1 MDDGSQKENCMIN
14 EELRAGIETAFRG
27 GRSERIALATLTES
41 ELRQLRSEIE
51 AMLPQD
57 NLSNLNLETELVR
70 QYRKVLELQDDVLT
84 DDTVPANQ
92 RAQVAGQVASTL
104 QHLIKMQ
111 TEFHTAERF
120 KALENLMIKH
130 MRRLPKD
137 VAEAFLDEYAEVA
150 P

>member
-1 MDDGSQKENCMIN
+1 MIN

-27 GRSERIALATLTES
+27 GRSERIARSTLTES